1 MGWTV
6 SPCLRSSP
14 AWPEVP
20 LWGSGRLWSWG
31 RRGRWA
37 PCSSPSWTPQVAVA
51 FHSFTRRQQDAYRPP
66 GEWGAESSWSQ
77 STIRKTK
84 VVLLLF
90 ASYLGFLFFL
100 KTNILWVVSLFN
112 FFFFFDTK
120 SQKKNPRK
128 ISLCLPNIVE
138 DCFKSRSGHEARKN
152 YCRTVSTTLETP
164 AMEINLCLW
173 RKNKSK
179 AMTQGGSRGHPSR
192 HF

>member
-1 MGWTV
+1 
-6 SPCLRSSP
+6 
-14 AWPEVP
+14 
-20 LWGSGRLWSWG
+20 GSGRLWSWG

-112 FFFFFDTK
+112 FFFFLTQSLALLPQTGVQCYDIG
-120 SQKKNPRK
+120 SLQLLPPRFK
-128 ISLCLPNIVE
+128 RFSCFSLPSTWDYRCVPSCPANFCVFSREGVSLCWPGW
-138 DCFKSRSGHEARKN
+138 S
-152 YCRTVSTTLETP
+152 
-164 AMEINLCLW
+164 
-173 RKNKSK
+173 
-179 AMTQGGSRGHPSR
+179 
-192 HF
+192 